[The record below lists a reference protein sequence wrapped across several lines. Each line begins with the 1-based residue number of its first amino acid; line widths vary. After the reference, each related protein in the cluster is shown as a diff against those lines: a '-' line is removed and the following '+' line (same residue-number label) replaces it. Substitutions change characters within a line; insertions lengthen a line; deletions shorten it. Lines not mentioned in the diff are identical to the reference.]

1 MSALIGR
8 PQNFL
13 LNELSKEVWERLT
26 PHVEHVTMRARHTVY
41 DENACIR
48 HVYFPVDCIVS
59 MMYIME
65 SGNSGEVAMIGHEG
79 MTGVTVFLGAERSG
93 SQVVVQSS
101 GQAVRLPVSLINAE
115 FRRGGTFM
123 EVLLRYTQSFIAQL
137 MDTAACNRHGTLD
150 QRLCRW
156 LLLNLDRTLGGEL
169 HVTHQVMAS
178 ALGVKREGVT
188 EAAGRLRRR
197 GAISYRR
204 GHIKVL
210 DRPVLESAACE
221 CYKPDSRRAD
231 CSRTHAHRVQV
242 HPSLAQTY
250 GKVREPIAAA
260 GLSC

>member
-13 LNELSKEVWERLT
+13 LHELPEDVWERIA
-26 PHVEHVTMRARHTVY
+26 PHLEHVTMRAGHVLHY
-41 DENACIR
+41 EGACIR

-59 MMYIME
+59 MMYIMQ
-65 SGNSGEVAMIGHEG
+65 SGNSGEVAMIGREG
-79 MTGVTVFLGAERSG
+79 MTGVTVFLGAGRTG
-93 SQVVVQSS
+93 SQVVVQSA
-101 GQAVRLPVSLINAE
+101 GQAVRLPVSSIKAE
-115 FRRGGTFM
+115 FRQGGALM
-123 EVLLRYTQSFIAQL
+123 EVLLRYTQSFIGQL

-156 LLLNLDRTLGGEL
+156 LLLNLDRMPGGEL
-169 HVTHQVMAS
+169 HLTHQLMAS

-221 CYKPDSRRAD
+221 CYKPDNRRPNS
-231 CSRTHAHRVQV
+231 SRTHEHQDRAP
-242 HPSLAQTY
+242 PSFNRL
-250 GKVREPIAAA
+250 REPIAAA
-260 GLSC
+260 GVVY